1 MKKLIVLIGLLL
13 SLSVPALGVTTS
25 TFDIYGT
32 SSDGTALSGAVTAWV
47 SDINVGLGTA
57 DVSFLINNTSPS
69 VASSIAGHPLTN
81 PVISGFFFKAD
92 GTINA
97 SITSMGNSLNLVNG
111 AVSGN
116 VHTAIHNSLVVT
128 SDYEILY
135 DRNAPGGYGKFRV
148 YVKDDGANNR
158 GWVAP
163 GSQNL
168 FVGDYIVG
176 PMAFRIHLTNVTS
189 IFEADDFAQMG
200 NPNFIG
206 RYRSTGR
213 CGQGSGTAIPGTP
226 IPEPST
232 LVLLGFGLMSLG
244 GFARFKFRK

>member
-13 SLSVPALGVTTS
+13 SLTVPALGVTTS
-25 TFDIYGT
+25 TFSIYGT
-32 SSDGTALSGAVTAWV
+32 SSDGTTLTGDVTAWV
-47 SDINVGLGTA
+47 SDINMGLGTA

-69 VASSIAGHPLTN
+69 VPSVLPGNPLTN
-81 PVISGFFFKAD
+81 PVIRIFLFKAD
-92 GTINA
+92 GTVNA
-97 SITSMGNSLNLVNG
+97 SLTGVGNALNLVTG

-116 VHTAIHNSLVVT
+116 VYTAIDGDLVVT
-128 SDYEILY
+128 SDYKIKY
-135 DRNAPGGYGKFRV
+135 DQQGTGGYGFFRV
-148 YVKDDGANNR
+148 EVFDPQANDR

-189 IFEADDFAQMG
+189 IFDADDFAQIAD
-200 NPNFIG
+200 PNFVA
-206 RYRSTGR
+206 RYLSTGPD
-213 CGQGSGTAIPGTP
+213 GEGSGPAAP

-232 LVLLGFGLMSLG
+232 LVLLGFGLMGLG
-244 GFARFKFRK
+244 GFARFRFRK